1 MSRGRDALILL
12 LLGTGSLGAQSA
24 GPSRLLLNHIYF
36 VVDSATY
43 HDIGASPFL
52 PTEFA
57 GQEVRTTLSGG
68 LRWSGIYLYGRHTYL
83 EILRPG
89 GLPGSQDGDVGIGLA
104 SEQPG
109 GILSLMQ
116 RFGAQHFPFDTLT
129 RMTSD
134 SAGAIPWFLSWRASG
149 PELPSDRTALWVMEY
164 SAAMARRMKQR
175 DSLPESDRSRDRFIA
190 THQLRDQLMAELVA
204 ATIALPVDDIAKVSR
219 TLARAGV
226 EVISGGDGAVIQ
238 LEGFTLRLLPAWDR
252 PGVRKLEFSLNRE
265 ALANPTYRFG
275 PSSRLRFGPGRV
287 AVWEFLLR

>member
-1 MSRGRDALILL
+1 MIPCRLALTL
-12 LLGTGSLGAQSA
+12 LLGAGPLGAQA
-24 GPSRLLLNHIYF
+24 PAPPRLLLNHVYF

-52 PTEFA
+52 AGQFA
-57 GQEVRTTLSGG
+57 GFEMRTTESGG

-83 EILRPG
+83 EVFGPG
-89 GLPGSQDGDVGIGLA
+89 GLPGSQEGDVGIGLA

-109 GILSLMQ
+109 GIRSLMQ

-149 PELPSDRTALWVMEY
+149 PELLSDRTALWVMEY

-175 DSLPESDRSRDRFIA
+175 DSLPDSDRSRDRFIA
-190 THQLRDQLMAELVA
+190 THQVRDQLMAELVS
-204 ATIALPVDDIAKVSR
+204 ATIAMPVDDIAKVSR
-219 TLARAGV
+219 TLDRAGV
-226 EVISGGDGAVIQ
+226 PVISGGDGAVIQ

-275 PSSRLRFGPGRV
+275 TSSRLRFGPGRI